1 MVSMRALQMVVCFLM
16 DTPLFGR
23 GQEEIACRIA
33 ICFCS
38 SVLGN
43 DAASGE
49 ILLSE
54 CSGTG
59 DRALGQ

>member
-1 MVSMRALQMVVCFLM
+1 MVSMRALQMVVYFLM

-38 SVLGN
+38 VVLGN

-49 ILLSE
+49 TLLPVCPS
-54 CSGTG
+54 TG